1 MGISFKLSK
10 IGKRYHPKP
19 SFAPEEAD
27 QTSEGSEE
35 SSHVLDGA
43 GSSRE
48 VRLSLLSYFYSLNCM
63 AGGKISICVGEYYC
77 LKFGSCWASIITV
90 PSNSS
95 SPVIRSDEVFHCIS
109 LLRVYPVY
117 QIGIVEAANGINN
130 LLPEHEVS
138 FILNLY
144 QDGYSIGKPTEIEN
158 CQTLLQDAKE
168 SPSLVETSFL
178 AETLFLAVKIS
189 FAQRVLAAL
198 AASRHSSLPA
208 ARLRPLFQ
216 KDLARK
222 DGLESYQTAFCGDA
236 HRLAAKDEGWP
247 CMTRNDAIESGWLPG
262 DILDEIPCKY
272 YRGTIVCE
280 VSISSLNDI
289 RVRDYRKCFSEQGSN
304 VSAANVTPTVQKV
317 RLRMSLENVIKD
329 ISLIAD
335 DSWTYSDLMEVE
347 ARIVKALNSHLYLD
361 PTPKLERDWKDPIV
375 TKLNLG
381 IGRKKRMLQNAEVT
395 ASSNNQ
401 HPEKKIFIDRI
412 SDNSNCGAGET
423 GSQIGNASLQQA
435 YETIQMQHLSGGVP
449 SMRSNNFG
457 QESTKLT
464 LPTQAKLQTVINS
477 PTSSQDRGPG
487 LAANISVMNANMS
500 SSQNLIGSYP
510 DTVNNSPRSKK
521 RENPDAQL
529 TSFIGMKRPKQ
540 TSVGVDSIQQ
550 QQQQTGS
557 QLVGLTGTDL
567 QWKNQ
572 MLHCHLDAKGG
583 QYASTLGNQ
592 RYSSAVVN
600 NIPSQDPGAS
610 FYFNHQGIRYVPK
623 EEQLDGQE
631 QERSKEA
638 LQALSVNSAVDQQQS
653 RAQLPQQSYMRNHP
667 PTPMQWQNVRSVPE
681 KDMGK
686 DDTSQRRKSVPSP
699 RVSSGPM
706 VQSPVSSRSGE
717 ISSGSAGGQFSG
729 IATASALGVQKD
741 KLIANSNATIGA
753 PSVTSSPSDSLHRQ
767 HQTSG
772 TAKRKPNSMT
782 KTQTVSAV
790 GSPVSVNNMNPPL
803 TVNSPSIG
811 TAPLGDQVV
820 VDRFMKIDAITQRH
834 QLNLKK
840 NKVDDYPGKE
850 PTRHSTQEL
859 AICLS
864 DSSNAEDFTDQKKPL
879 AKSVIGGTIN
889 TPKDRTI
896 SFVRNERAFQVSMR
910 LIMTEKPFDGTVSM
924 QYEYMDDSKVQDYQ
938 LTLPTTNLAD
948 LLAAQFVQ
956 LMEHDGYQK
965 AEDQIRSIPV
975 RMVASPGSLPSGTP
989 MMTVTSTSGIT
1000 SEMKPSEIASGQPS
1014 QVAFSVANAIGPMN
1028 SSQLPSNN
1036 ARMMTA
1042 ANNSQTLAVSQG
1054 YLAGTLMSAR
1064 MQQRS
1069 STLLSTNPLQQMI
1082 SQNSNLQM
1090 GTNQM
1095 VNNKQLQLQILQQ
1108 QQQQQLPRKM
1118 MMGLNPAMSM
1128 GNMGNNV
1135 MGLGNLNNVVGM
1147 GGMRAISSPI
1157 GTMSGLGN
1165 LSSHQMNLV
1174 SASNF
1179 SAGLPQNSFTH
1190 AQAVMAS
1197 KLRMAQQNRAGLYG
1211 QSGITGMPGSSNQML
1226 PSSPGLSML
1235 GALNR
1240 ANMNP
1245 LQRNPMSTMGPPK
1258 VPGANLYLNPQ
1269 QQQQLQP
1276 QQQQQLQPPQQ
1287 QQEQISS
1294 PLQQTQVGS
1303 PPMVGSPSA
1312 MLMQH
1317 QQISPQQ
1324 MSQQNAMSPQQLSS
1338 GALQQMNN
1346 SVNPGPGPSSPQLS
1360 SQTHG
1365 SVGSIT
1371 SSPMEQLQGATKAG
1385 SASNV

>member
-48 VRLSLLSYFYSLNCM
+48 
-63 AGGKISICVGEYYC
+63 
-77 LKFGSCWASIITV
+77 
-90 PSNSS
+90 
-95 SPVIRSDEVFHCIS
+95 
-109 LLRVYPVY
+109 
-117 QIGIVEAANGINN
+117 IGIVEAANGINN

-158 CQTLLQDAKE
+158 CQTLLQDAK
-168 SPSLVETSFL
+168 SLHPYDRAS
-178 AETLFLAVKIS
+178 ETLFS
-189 FAQRVLAAL
+189 
-198 AASRHSSLPA
+198 
-208 ARLRPLFQ
+208 
-216 KDLARK
+216 
-222 DGLESYQTAFCGDA
+222 
-236 HRLAAKDEGWP
+236 
-247 CMTRNDAIESGWLPG
+247 AIESGWLPG

-280 VSISSLNDI
+280 
-289 RVRDYRKCFSEQGSN
+289 VRDYRKCFSEQGSN

-1064 MQQRS
+1064 MQQVDQSILKSHQLQQQQQPQQMQQNTPPLLQQQQLQPAQLQRS